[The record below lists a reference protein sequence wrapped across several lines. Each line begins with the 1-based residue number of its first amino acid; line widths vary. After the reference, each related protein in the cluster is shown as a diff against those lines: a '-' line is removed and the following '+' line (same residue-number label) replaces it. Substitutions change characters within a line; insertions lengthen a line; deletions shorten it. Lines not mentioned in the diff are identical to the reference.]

1 MQCSGPLFAR
11 LSAAVLVAGLGAVAC
26 SGGPPAH
33 FATPSSLPPQSTET
47 NSAVTAVD
55 PASFPETQAGATGF
69 IRAFFDVYRATFS
82 SGDTKSARA
91 FIDPSCDCFPVLD
104 LVDQHTRRDEHYSG
118 LSVDFGGLDVQMG
131 PDSAL
136 ALYYTS
142 SSSGAVV
149 SAAGS
154 PVATLDSGSPT
165 ALSMQLSWRG
175 RWWITAVRKP

>member
-1 MQCSGPLFAR
+1 MPTQPSTQSP
-11 LSAAVLVAGLGAVAC
+11 STAG
-26 SGGPPAH
+26 
-33 FATPSSLPPQSTET
+33 
-47 NSAVTAVD
+47 
-55 PASFPETQAGATGF
+55 PASFPETQAGATAF
-69 IRAFFDVYRATFS
+69 VNAFFDAYRTTFTSGAT
-82 SGDTKSARA
+82 KPARA

-131 PDSAL
+131 RDSAL

-142 SSSGAVV
+142 GSSGTVV

-154 PVATLDSGSPT
+154 PIATLNSGSPT